1 MVHWAEGTN
10 YSSNK
15 YFFIKSCE
23 ILCKNPFI
31 LFYKITKMKIKSFEC
46 PKFIKVWKKILGIS
60 EAWSKSRLS
69 HRPSKPA
76 YCIVD
81 CWILGTVGLLSTKPF
96 VGHSSC
102 LLLFASCPFTTPPP
116 LQVSGE
122 GINPKISSQGEFWD
136 NYAGA
141 FLIEQLYPT
150 FLNFLTESQLLRQ
163 NFFQRISEM
172 KTNTGVFVV
181 FKTKNEQKRQFAGNM
196 CVCFL
201 YWDSLTNCLL

>member
-1 MVHWAEGTN
+1 
-10 YSSNK
+10 
-15 YFFIKSCE
+15 
-23 ILCKNPFI
+23 
-31 LFYKITKMKIKSFEC
+31 MK
-46 PKFIKVWKKILGIS
+46 KKILGIS

-163 NFFQRISEM
+163 NFFKESQKWKQILVFLLFSRQKMNKNANSPE
-172 KTNTGVFVV
+172 TCVFV
-181 FKTKNEQKRQFAGNM
+181 FFTEILWRT
-196 CVCFL
+196 VCCNNWRSVYDVVKWL
-201 YWDSLTNCLL
+201 HYWYC